1 MYVLFSEIKL
11 HKYMVLKFIK
21 LQADIYKATNT
32 CNKQYLQ
39 LLNSQQIE
47 KEQSHKIPLLSQNL
61 FLHKH

>member
-47 KEQSHKIPLLSQNL
+47 KE
-61 FLHKH
+61 